1 MATSLLSQSVKNL
14 VQGISQQPS
23 FIRFPEQLEK
33 QVNGFSTEVDGL
45 QKRPPLVFVKNLQSL
60 WNHANVTQPLVH
72 FINRDASERYVVVF
86 AENTV
91 RIFDIDGTEKT
102 VTIADG
108 TSPYITTNTPRETLQ
123 VVTVADHTFVLNKSI
138 VTRMSSEKS
147 PNSFNTQGSMV
158 YVRQGQYGRNYQI
171 WIDGVSKASF
181 TTPDGSQ
188 PSHTTQIDTSY
199 IANQLNEKLKQSG
212 VSTTYSRNW
221 IQIHSNGKVTTAD
234 GFNNQALINFK
245 TTIQN
250 FSNLPATAPDGY
262 TVKVTED
269 PNGSSDGSY
278 YVKYDSN
285 NNVWV
290 ETVAPNIPVSFD
302 VSTMPHA
309 LIRQADGTFLF
320 TTLDWDKRDVGDEDS
335 NPLPSFVDSPLSS
348 IFFYRNRL
356 GFSSR
361 ENVILSESGS
371 YFNMWMSTANDLL
384 DTDCIDIPVNSV
396 KSNII
401 NYVVSYAEDLYAFSN
416 DTQFILRTS
425 TVLSPKTS
433 SFAEITQ
440 FNSSPK
446 CTPKVSGKNMYFAV
460 DRGDYTSINE
470 YYTVQDV
477 SSLKNAQDISSHV
490 PNYIPADVFEIIP
503 STINNIL
510 LFLSQREPSAIY
522 IYKYLFTEE
531 TRVQSA
537 WSKWTFA
544 GDVLG
549 CGFIGNVLYVVL
561 KRGNG
566 ILLEKMDF
574 STSIVD
580 FEHHE
585 LYRTMLDMKALLN
598 NGTFDDVYERTSF
611 DLKALYGVD
620 DTSIFPNKKVDVIDD
635 KGKYY
640 PDVVVSDAGTI
651 TLDGDY
657 HDKTLIVGLPYVFD
671 IVFSTFY
678 IKESDG
684 GSGVQARTD
693 GRTQVKYVNIQY
705 DHSGY
710 FKANVH
716 MTQGRDFSYIMN
728 SRNLGMAS
736 AQLGKVQS
744 DTGVFRFP
752 VHAQNTQVSVEVTS
766 TFPLPLALVGMSW
779 ESIFISKTRGV

>member
-45 QKRPPLVFVKNLQSL
+45 QKRPPLVFVKNLNSM
-60 WNHANVTQPLVH
+60 WNHSSITQPLVH

-102 VTIADG
+102 VTIANG
-108 TSPYITTNTPRETLQ
+108 TAPYITTNTPRETLQ
-123 VVTVADHTFVLNKSI
+123 VVTVADYTFVLNKSI

-188 PSHTTQIDTSY
+188 SSHTTQIDTSY

-290 ETVAPNIPVSFD
+290 ETVAPNILVSFD

-490 PNYIPADVFEIIP
+490 PNYIPADVYEIIP
-503 STINNIL
+503 STLNNIL
-510 LFLSQREPSAIY
+510 LFLSQREPRAIY
-522 IYKYLFTEE
+522 IYKYLFTDE
-531 TRVQSA
+531 
-537 WSKWTFA
+537 
-544 GDVLG
+544 
-549 CGFIGNVLYVVL
+549 
-561 KRGNG
+561 
-566 ILLEKMDF
+566 
-574 STSIVD
+574 
-580 FEHHE
+580 
-585 LYRTMLDMKALLN
+585 
-598 NGTFDDVYERTSF
+598 
-611 DLKALYGVD
+611 
-620 DTSIFPNKKVDVIDD
+620 
-635 KGKYY
+635 
-640 PDVVVSDAGTI
+640 
-651 TLDGDY
+651 
-657 HDKTLIVGLPYVFD
+657 
-671 IVFSTFY
+671 
-678 IKESDG
+678 
-684 GSGVQARTD
+684 
-693 GRTQVKYVNIQY
+693 
-705 DHSGY
+705 
-710 FKANVH
+710 
-716 MTQGRDFSYIMN
+716 
-728 SRNLGMAS
+728 
-736 AQLGKVQS
+736 
-744 DTGVFRFP
+744 
-752 VHAQNTQVSVEVTS
+752 
-766 TFPLPLALVGMSW
+766 GMS
-779 ESIFISKTRGV
+779 SILCK